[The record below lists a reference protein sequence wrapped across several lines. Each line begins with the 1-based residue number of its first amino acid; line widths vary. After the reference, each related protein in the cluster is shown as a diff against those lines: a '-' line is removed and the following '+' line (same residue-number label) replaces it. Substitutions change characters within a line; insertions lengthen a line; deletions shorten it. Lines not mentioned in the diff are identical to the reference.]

1 MIVLCNSLK
10 PNYYLCKIMKK
21 KKKKRNPK
29 SALVGMVLGV
39 FAENPF
45 KNFNYKQVCHR
56 LGVNDKEG
64 RGLVMSIIG
73 DLEDS
78 EDLKRTK
85 PGKYIINPKKL
96 QELANK
102 SQHVIGRVDLKS
114 TGKAYVIS
122 EEGGDD
128 IFIASNNTGHALH
141 GDTVKVLMF
150 PKRRSRKI
158 EGQIIEILDRKKK
171 TFVGT
176 LELEKNYG
184 FVIADNNNMPY
195 DLFIPKEHLNN
206 AKNGQKVL
214 VKLLDWPDHANNPFG
229 EIIEVLG
236 QPGDNN
242 VEMKSILA
250 EYGFPLSF
258 PESVEKEAD
267 KISMN
272 ISKAEIAKRRDF
284 RDTFTLTIDPYDAK
298 DFDDAL
304 SIKYLEDGNFEIGI
318 HIADVSHFVTPG
330 SALEQEAYE
339 RATSIYLVDRVIPM
353 LPEKLSNMVCS
364 LRPNEEKLCFSAV
377 FKMNEKAEVLDQ
389 WFGKTVI
396 NSNRRFT
403 YEEAQTI
410 IETGEG
416 EFSKEIL
423 SFHKL
428 ALILRGQRFTA
439 GSINFHTEEV
449 KFRLDEE
456 GKPLETYI
464 KEQKEANHLVEEF
477 MLLANKSVAQ
487 FIGKPKSGKTPK
499 TFVYR
504 VHDEPNPEKLNTFVG
519 FLKKLG
525 YSLSLGSR
533 QQLASSYNNL
543 FERIKGKG
551 EENMIETIAIRT
563 MSKAIYSTDN
573 FGHYGLGFEFYS
585 HFTSPIRRY
594 PDLMVHRLLEI
605 YLEGGKSANK
615 DKYEEACQHSSDME
629 KLATQ
634 AERESVKYKQ
644 VEFLVD
650 KVGKVF
656 PGKISGVSK
665 WGIFVELTESRS
677 EGLIRFNDLKGDYY
691 YLDEDNYRIIG
702 KEFGQVFR
710 LGDEVNVLVKK
721 VDLIRRQLD
730 FQIMD

>member
-1 MIVLCNSLK
+1 
-10 PNYYLCKIMKK
+10 MKRKSK
-21 KKKKRNPK
+21 KQKPK
-29 SALVGMVLGV
+29 SALIGMILGV
-39 FAENPF
+39 FSENPF
-45 KNFNYKQVCHR
+45 KNFNYKQIAHR
-56 LGVNDKEG
+56 LGVKDKNGKDVIMNILGE
-64 RGLVMSIIG
+64 LAAADDI
-73 DLEDS
+73 
-78 EDLKRTK
+78 KRVK
-85 PGKYIINPKKL
+85 PGKYIINPEKL
-96 QELANK
+96 QKLANK
-102 SQHVIGRVDLKS
+102 SQYVTGRVDLKK
-114 TGKAYVIS
+114 TGKAYVFS
-122 EEGGDD
+122 DEGGDD

-141 GDTVKVLMF
+141 GDIVKVFMF
-150 PKRRSRKI
+150 PMRKNHKN
-158 EGQIIEILDRKKK
+158 EGQIIEIIERKKT
-171 TFVGT
+171 TFVGR
-176 LELEKNYG
+176 LELEKNFG
-184 FVIADNNNMPY
+184 FVIADNKNMPY
-195 DLFIPKEHLNN
+195 DLFIPKEHIGE

-214 VKLLDWPDHANNPFG
+214 VKLLDWPEHANNPFG

-236 QPGDNN
+236 EPGDNN

-258 PESVEKEAD
+258 SDAVERDAH
-267 KISMN
+267 KISMT
-272 ISKAEIAKRRDF
+272 IPSSEIDKRRDF
-284 RDTFTLTIDPYDAK
+284 RNTFTITIDPYDAK

-304 SIKYLEDGNFEIGI
+304 SIKQLEKGIFEIGI
-318 HIADVSHFVTPG
+318 HIADVSHYVTPG
-330 SALEQEAYE
+330 TALEKEAYE

-364 LRPNEEKLCFSAV
+364 LRPEEEKLTFSAV
-377 FKMNEKAEVLDQ
+377 FKMNEKAEVLGQ

-396 NSNRRFT
+396 NSNKRFT
-403 YEEAQTI
+403 YEEAQQI
-410 IETGEG
+410 IETGKG
-416 EFSKEIL
+416 EHSKEVL
-423 SFHKL
+423 NFHKL
-428 ALILRGQRFTA
+428 AVIMRDKRFA
-439 GSINFHTEEV
+439 SGSINFSSEEI
-449 KFRLDEE
+449 KFKLDEK
-456 GKPLETYI
+456 GKPIETYI

-477 MLLANKSVAQ
+477 MLLANRSVAT

-499 TFVYR
+499 TFIYR

-525 YSLSLGSR
+525 YSLNIGSR

-543 FERIKGKG
+543 FDRIKGKG

-573 FGHYGLGFEFYS
+573 NGHYGLGFDFYS

-594 PDLMVHRLLEI
+594 PDLMVHRLLEG
-605 YLEGGKSANK
+605 YLEGKPSANK
-615 DKYEEACQHSSDME
+615 EKFEEACQHSSDME
-629 KLATQ
+629 KLAAE

-644 VEFLVD
+644 VEFLED

-665 WGIFVELTESRS
+665 WGIFVELVVSRS

-702 KEFGQVFR
+702 KQYGQVYR
-710 LGDEVNVLVKK
+710 LGDKVNVLVKK

>member
-1 MIVLCNSLK
+1 
-10 PNYYLCKIMKK
+10 MKRKSK
-21 KKKKRNPK
+21 KQKPK
-29 SALVGMVLGV
+29 SALIGMILGV

-45 KNFNYKQVCHR
+45 KNFNYKQIAHR
-56 LGVNDKEG
+56 LGVKDKNGKDVIMNILGE
-64 RGLVMSIIG
+64 LASADDI
-73 DLEDS
+73 
-78 EDLKRTK
+78 KRVK
-85 PGKYIINPKKL
+85 PGKYIINPEKL
-96 QELANK
+96 QKLANK
-102 SQHVIGRVDLKS
+102 SQYVTGRVDLKK
-114 TGKAYVIS
+114 TGKAYVFS
-122 EEGGDD
+122 DEGGDD

-141 GDTVKVLMF
+141 GDIVKVFMF
-150 PKRRSRKI
+150 PMRKNHKI
-158 EGQIIEILDRKKK
+158 EGQIIEIIERKKT
-171 TFVGT
+171 TFVGR
-176 LELEKNYG
+176 LELEKNFG
-184 FVIADNNNMPY
+184 FVIADNKNMPY
-195 DLFIPKEHLNN
+195 DLFIPKEHIGE

-214 VKLLDWPDHANNPFG
+214 VKLLDWPEHANNPFG

-236 QPGDNN
+236 EPGDNN

-250 EYGFPLSF
+250 EYGFALSF
-258 PESVEKEAD
+258 SDAVERDAH
-267 KISMN
+267 KISMT
-272 ISKAEIAKRRDF
+272 IPSSEIDKRRDF
-284 RDTFTLTIDPYDAK
+284 RNTFTITIDPYDAK

-304 SIKYLEDGNFEIGI
+304 SIKQLEKGIFEIGI
-318 HIADVSHFVTPG
+318 HIADVSHYVTPG
-330 SALEQEAYE
+330 TALEKEAYE

-364 LRPNEEKLCFSAV
+364 LRPDEEKLTFSAV
-377 FKMNEKAEVLDQ
+377 FKMNEKAEVLGQ

-396 NSNRRFT
+396 NSNKRFT
-403 YEEAQTI
+403 YEEAQQI
-410 IETGEG
+410 IETGKG
-416 EFSKEIL
+416 EHSKEVL
-423 SFHKL
+423 NFHKL
-428 ALILRGQRFTA
+428 AVIMRDKRFA
-439 GSINFHTEEV
+439 GGSINFSSEEI
-449 KFRLDEE
+449 KFKLDEK
-456 GKPLETYI
+456 GKPIETYI

-477 MLLANKSVAQ
+477 MLLANRSVAT

-499 TFVYR
+499 TFIYR

-525 YSLSLGSR
+525 YSLNIGSR

-543 FERIKGKG
+543 FDRIKGKG

-573 FGHYGLGFEFYS
+573 NGHYGLGFDFYS

-594 PDLMVHRLLEI
+594 PDLMVHRLLEG
-605 YLEGGKSANK
+605 YLEGKPSANK
-615 DKYEEACQHSSDME
+615 EKFEEACQHSSDME
-629 KLATQ
+629 KLAAE

-644 VEFLVD
+644 VEFLED

-665 WGIFVELTESRS
+665 WGIFVELVVSRS

-702 KEFGQVFR
+702 KQYGQVYR
-710 LGDEVNVLVKK
+710 LGDKVNVLVKK

>member
-1 MIVLCNSLK
+1 
-10 PNYYLCKIMKK
+10 MKRKSK
-21 KKKKRNPK
+21 KQKPK
-29 SALVGMVLGV
+29 SALIGMILGV

-45 KNFNYKQVCHR
+45 KNFNYKQIAHR
-56 LGVNDKEG
+56 LGVKDKNGKDVIMNILGE
-64 RGLVMSIIG
+64 LASADDI
-73 DLEDS
+73 
-78 EDLKRTK
+78 KRVK
-85 PGKYIINPKKL
+85 PGKYIINPEKL
-96 QELANK
+96 QKLANK
-102 SQHVIGRVDLKS
+102 SQYVTGRVDLKK
-114 TGKAYVIS
+114 TGKAYVFS
-122 EEGGDD
+122 DEGGDD

-141 GDTVKVLMF
+141 GDIVKVFMF
-150 PKRRSRKI
+150 PMRKNHKI
-158 EGQIIEILDRKKK
+158 EGQIIEIIERKKT
-171 TFVGT
+171 TFVGR
-176 LELEKNYG
+176 LELEKNFG
-184 FVIADNNNMPY
+184 FVIADNKNMPY
-195 DLFIPKEHLNN
+195 DLFIPKEHIGE

-214 VKLLDWPDHANNPFG
+214 VKLLDWPEHANNPFG

-236 QPGDNN
+236 EPGDNN

-258 PESVEKEAD
+258 SDSVERDAH
-267 KISMN
+267 KISMT
-272 ISKAEIAKRRDF
+272 IPSSEIDKRRDF
-284 RDTFTLTIDPYDAK
+284 RNTFTITIDPYDAK

-304 SIKYLEDGNFEIGI
+304 SIKQLEKGIFEIGI
-318 HIADVSHFVTPG
+318 HIADVSHYVTPG
-330 SALEQEAYE
+330 TALEKEAYE

-364 LRPNEEKLCFSAV
+364 LRPEEEKLTFSAV
-377 FKMNEKAEVLDQ
+377 FKMNEKAEVLGQ

-396 NSNRRFT
+396 NSNKRFT
-403 YEEAQTI
+403 YEEAQQI
-410 IETGEG
+410 IETGKG
-416 EFSKEIL
+416 EHSKEVL
-423 SFHKL
+423 NFHKL
-428 ALILRGQRFTA
+428 AVIMRDKRFA
-439 GSINFHTEEV
+439 SGSINFSSEEI
-449 KFRLDEE
+449 KFKLDEK
-456 GKPLETYI
+456 GKPIETYI

-477 MLLANKSVAQ
+477 MLLANRSVAT

-499 TFVYR
+499 TFIYR

-525 YSLSLGSR
+525 YSLNIGSR

-543 FERIKGKG
+543 FDRIRGKG

-573 FGHYGLGFEFYS
+573 NGHYGLGFDFYS

-594 PDLMVHRLLEI
+594 PDLMVHRLLEG
-605 YLEGGKSANK
+605 YLEGKPSANK
-615 DKYEEACQHSSDME
+615 EKFEEACQHSSDME
-629 KLATQ
+629 KLAAE

-644 VEFLVD
+644 VEFLED

-665 WGIFVELTESRS
+665 WGIFVELVVSRS

-702 KEFGQVFR
+702 KQYGQVYR
-710 LGDEVNVLVKK
+710 LGDKVNVLVKK